1 MINKPIIIFEYI
13 LLLFV
18 RFSTKKA
25 SSLKSKRVIYRF
37 TMENE
42 NDITVIEKKATEEY
56 FSFVLE
62 EEKEEKESSNPPA
75 KKIRGQDTEAY
86 SKLMSL
92 CSKSVAAIS
101 DFNAKVVDH
110 YKEKKNLERIAKS
123 LEQQQQFHKYAYKI
137 IVCFFFLS
145 VFLLSQYL

>member
-1 MINKPIIIFEYI
+1 MINKPIIIFEYEYI

-42 NDITVIEKKATEEY
+42 NDITVIEKKATEED

-101 DFNAKVVDH
+101 DFNA
-110 YKEKKNLERIAKS
+110 
-123 LEQQQQFHKYAYKI
+123 
-137 IVCFFFLS
+137 
-145 VFLLSQYL
+145 